1 MPLYHLELLNSG
13 DLLYAFRVLSGC
25 CVLAALMCDFSFG
38 IWASLEPSRAAADV
52 NNPID
57 ALHSTDLSLFLRDW
71 TVLETF
77 WIYFARDQ
85 NVADT
90 SKALFARILFQEE
103 LLLER

>member
-1 MPLYHLELLNSG
+1 MPSECSVVVVYLLRS
-13 DLLYAFRVLSGC
+13 
-25 CVLAALMCDFSFG
+25 CVISPSEFG
-38 IWASLEPSRAAADV
+38 PLIEPSRAADDV

-90 SKALFARILFQEE
+90 SKGLFARILFQEE